1 MAYHGLSRPTFQIA
15 RIKPEDITM
24 KLADMLE
31 QVRIVCRM
39 RRLSRHTENTYAGWI
54 QRFAVHVKTCAQL
67 TREERVRSYLEK
79 LAPRTSAS
87 TQNQAL
93 NAIVFLYRDVLKE
106 PLGDLGK
113 WARAKRPA
121 RLPTW
126 LSPQEMQRLLD
137 AMPAGTRLMAELAY
151 GSGLRIAELLALR
164 VKDVDAHL
172 VTVRGGKGDKDRIT
186 CLPQSLVHRLHAHLD
201 RIRVVYERDRAAGAM
216 PIYMPDG
223 LERKFP
229 NGGREWPWFWLWPA
243 VNESTDP
250 RTGILRRHH
259 LHEDTL
265 GKALKLATRKAGL
278 HKRVTAHT
286 LRHSFATNLLAS
298 GASITQVRELLGH
311 NSVETTQVYLHCIP
325 QFAATITSP
334 LDSLPA
340 ASNVVPFTQ
349 HQRAA

>member
-1 MAYHGLSRPTFQIA
+1 MTTAET
-15 RIKPEDITM
+15 E
-24 KLADMLE
+24 E
-31 QVRIVCRM
+31 QVRLTCRM

-54 QRFAVHVKTCAQL
+54 RRFAAHVKTCAHL
-67 TREERVRSYLEK
+67 SREERVRSYLEK

-93 NAIVFLYRDVLKE
+93 NAIVFLYRDVMQQ

-137 AMPAGTRLMAELAY
+137 AMPHGTRLMAELAY

-164 VKDVDAHL
+164 VKDIDLDAYL

-201 RIRVVYERDRAAGAM
+201 RIRVLYDGDRAASAM
-216 PIYMPDG
+216 PIYIPDG
-223 LERKFP
+223 LERKYP
-229 NGGREWPWFWLWPA
+229 NAGREWPWFWLWPA
-243 VNESTDP
+243 ANQSTDP
-250 RTGILRRHH
+250 RTGIVRRHH
-259 LHEDTL
+259 VHEDTL
-265 GKALKLATRKAGL
+265 GKALKLATRKAGI

-298 GASITQVRELLGH
+298 GASITQVQELLGH

-325 QFAATITSP
+325 QFARSITSP
-334 LDSLPA
+334 LDVLPTSPSIIPFA
-340 ASNVVPFTQ
+340 AL
-349 HQRAA
+349 HRAA

>member
-1 MAYHGLSRPTFQIA
+1 MT
-15 RIKPEDITM
+15 KTEM
-24 KLADMLE
+24 EE
-31 QVRIVCRM
+31 QVRLVCRM
-39 RRLSRHTENTYAGWI
+39 RRLSRHTEDTYAGWI
-54 QRFAVHVKTCAQL
+54 ARFGAHVKTCAHL
-67 TREERVRSYLEK
+67 TREDRVRTYLEK
-79 LAPRTSAS
+79 LAPRSAAS

-126 LSPQEMQRLLD
+126 LSPTEMQRLLD
-137 AMPAGTRLMAELAY
+137 VMPAGTRLMAELAY

-164 VKDVDAHL
+164 IKDIDLDAHL

-186 CLPQSLVHRLHAHLD
+186 VLPKTLVHRLHAHLE
-201 RIRVVYERDRAAGAM
+201 RIRVLYDRDRAAGAM
-216 PIYMPDG
+216 PIYLPDG

-229 NGGREWPWFWLWPA
+229 NGGREWTWFWLWPA
-243 VNESTDP
+243 ANESTDP
-250 RTGILRRHH
+250 RMQIVRRHH
-259 LHEDTL
+259 VHEDTL
-265 GKALKLATRKAGL
+265 GKALKLATRKSGL

-286 LRHSFATNLLAS
+286 LRHSFATNLLAG
-298 GASITQVRELLGH
+298 GASITQVQELLGH

-334 LDSLPA
+334 LDMLPQA
-340 ASNVVPFTQ
+340 ANIVPFVQ
-349 HQRAA
+349 ERAA